1 MFKRIQFFLRSTFG
15 FSNRESRGFMLV
27 LPALLLLYLIP
38 VGYQKILDRNNEER
52 YQAYLLKA
60 DSLVKAGWKP
70 YQAAYSSDH
79 NSATRTDS
87 TKKRPAYQAPKK
99 PGLNKLSFAEAD
111 SIVLQIVPGI
121 GPTMAGRIVKF
132 RENIG
137 GLHQKEQILEVY
149 GMTPEMMEKLFD
161 QFEFEPGIFKKVKIN
176 EWDANTLANHPYIS
190 YGEAKV
196 IVAYRTQHGKYEIPE
211 DLLGIKIFTKEWVDR
226 LSPYLEF

>member
-1 MFKRIQFFLRSTFG
+1 MLKRFQFFLRSTFG

-27 LPALLLLYLIP
+27 LPSLLILYLIP
-38 VGYQKILDRNNEER
+38 LGYQKILEKRNEQQ

-60 DSLVKAGWKP
+60 DSLVQAGWRP
-70 YQAAYSSDH
+70 YQAGQARFPGTTSHS
-79 NSATRTDS
+79 DS

-99 PGLNKLSFAEAD
+99 PGLNQMSFAEAD

-149 GMTPEMMEKLFD
+149 GMTPETMEKLFD
-161 QFEFEPGIFKKVKIN
+161 QFEFEPGISKKLKIN

-196 IVAYRTQHGKYEIPE
+196 IVAYRTQHGKYEKPE
-211 DLLGIKIFTKEWVDR
+211 DLLGVKIFTKEWVDR

>member
-1 MFKRIQFFLRSTFG
+1 MLKRFQFFLRSTFG

-27 LPALLLLYLIP
+27 LPSLLILYLIP
-38 VGYQKILDRNNEER
+38 LGYQKILEKRNEQQ

-60 DSLVKAGWKP
+60 DSLVQAGWRP
-70 YQAAYSSDH
+70 YQAGQARFPGTTSHS
-79 NSATRTDS
+79 DS

-99 PGLNKLSFAEAD
+99 PGLNQMSFAEAD

-149 GMTPEMMEKLFD
+149 GMTPETMEKLFD
-161 QFEFEPGIFKKVKIN
+161 QFEFEPGISKKLKIN
-176 EWDANTLANHPYIS
+176 EWDANTLAIHPYIS

-196 IVAYRTQHGKYEIPE
+196 IVAYRTQHGKYEKPE
-211 DLLGIKIFTKEWVDR
+211 DLLGVKIFTKEWVDR

>member
-1 MFKRIQFFLRSTFG
+1 
-15 FSNRESRGFMLV
+15 MLV

-38 VGYQKILDRNNEER
+38 VGYQKMLDWKNEQR

-60 DSLVKAGWKP
+60 DSLVQAGWKP
-70 YQAAYSSDH
+70 YLAKH
-79 NSATRTDS
+79 NSLSNTSSLSDS
-87 TKKRPAYQAPKK
+87 TKKRTAYQAPKK
-99 PGLNKLSFAEAD
+99 PELNRMLFAEAD

-149 GMTPEMMEKLFD
+149 GMTPETMEKLFD
-161 QFEFEPGIFKKVKIN
+161 QFEFEPGISKKVKIN
-176 EWDANTLANHPYIS
+176 EWDANTLANHPYIN

-196 IVAYRTQHGKYEIPE
+196 IVAYRTQHGKYQKPE

-226 LSPYLEF
+226 LGPYLEF

>member
-1 MFKRIQFFLRSTFG
+1 
-15 FSNRESRGFMLV
+15 MLV
-27 LPALLLLYLIP
+27 LPTLLILYLIP
-38 VGYQKILDRNNEER
+38 LGYQKILEKRNEQQ

-60 DSLVKAGWKP
+60 DSLVQAGWRP
-70 YQAAYSSDH
+70 YQVGQARFPGTTSHS
-79 NSATRTDS
+79 DS

-99 PGLNKLSFAEAD
+99 PGLNQMSFAEAD

-132 RENIG
+132 RENMG

-149 GMTPEMMEKLFD
+149 GMTPETMEKLFD
-161 QFEFEPGIFKKVKIN
+161 QFEFEPGISKKLKIN
-176 EWDANTLANHPYIS
+176 ELDANTLANHPYIS

-196 IVAYRTQHGKYEIPE
+196 IVAYRTQHGKYEKPE
-211 DLLGIKIFTKEWVDR
+211 DLLGVKIFTKEWVDR

>member
-1 MFKRIQFFLRSTFG
+1 MLKRFQFFLRSTLG

-27 LPALLLLYLIP
+27 LPSLLILYLIP
-38 VGYQKILDRNNEER
+38 LGYQKILKKRNEQQ

-60 DSLVKAGWKP
+60 DSLVQAGWRP
-70 YQAAYSSDH
+70 YQADQARFPGTTSHS
-79 NSATRTDS
+79 DS

-99 PGLNKLSFAEAD
+99 PGLNQMSFAEAD

-132 RENIG
+132 RESMG

-149 GMTPEMMEKLFD
+149 GMTPETMEKLFD
-161 QFEFEPGIFKKVKIN
+161 QFEFEPGISKKLKIN

-196 IVAYRTQHGKYEIPE
+196 IVAYRTQHGKYEKPE

>member
-1 MFKRIQFFLRSTFG
+1 MLKRFQFFLRSTFG

-27 LPALLLLYLIP
+27 LPTLLILYLIP
-38 VGYQKILDRNNEER
+38 LGYQKILEKRNEQQ

-60 DSLVKAGWKP
+60 DSLVQAGWRP
-70 YQAAYSSDH
+70 YQVGQARFPGTTSHS
-79 NSATRTDS
+79 DS

-99 PGLNKLSFAEAD
+99 PGLNQMSFAEAD

-132 RENIG
+132 RENMG

-149 GMTPEMMEKLFD
+149 GMTPETMEKLFD
-161 QFEFEPGIFKKVKIN
+161 QFEFEPGISKKLKIN
-176 EWDANTLANHPYIS
+176 ELDANTLANHPYIS

-196 IVAYRTQHGKYEIPE
+196 IVAYRTQHGKYEKPE
-211 DLLGIKIFTKEWVDR
+211 DLLGVKIFTKEWVDR